1 MNVDKKPKVLV
12 VDDNEIARYARVRIL
27 NKSGFE
33 TTEAINGADTV
44 EKISSMV
51 PDLILLDVKLPD
63 ISGFEIVRKIKED
76 ERFKFTPIIL
86 ISSFYNDVSDKVE
99 GLNSGADGYLIEPVD
114 SSELLTTIS
123 ISIKL
128 AKTQK
133 ELVEKECRFRG
144 ILENAR
150 DMIYQFMLYPEPHF
164 SYVAPSSTKIIG
176 YTPEE
181 HYADSELLFK
191 IIHPEDKLILKKV
204 FKELNPSD
212 TPIVIRYVHKDG
224 HTVWT
229 EMVISPIY
237 NSDRKITGF
246 DSISRDITEQTIF
259 EEDKEKAILEL
270 EKALFEIK
278 TLQGLIPI
286 CAGCKKI
293 RNDKDYWENI
303 EIYLKQ
309 HLDVQFTHGLCPDC
323 IRKYYPE
330 YVNEIEKQN
339 KHTSGNNN

>member
-1 MNVDKKPKVLV
+1 
-12 VDDNEIARYARVRIL
+12 
-27 NKSGFE
+27 
-33 TTEAINGADTV
+33 
-44 EKISSMV
+44 
-51 PDLILLDVKLPD
+51 
-63 ISGFEIVRKIKED
+63 
-76 ERFKFTPIIL
+76 
-86 ISSFYNDVSDKVE
+86 
-99 GLNSGADGYLIEPVD
+99 
-114 SSELLTTIS
+114 
-123 ISIKL
+123 
-128 AKTQK
+128 
-133 ELVEKECRFRG
+133 
-144 ILENAR
+144 
-150 DMIYQFMLYPEPHF
+150 MLYPEPHF

-246 DSISRDITEQTIF
+246 DSISRDITEQKIL

>member
-51 PDLILLDVKLPD
+51 PDLILLDVNLPD

-133 ELVEKECRFRG
+133 ELVEKE
-144 ILENAR
+144 
-150 DMIYQFMLYPEPHF
+150 
-164 SYVAPSSTKIIG
+164 
-176 YTPEE
+176 
-181 HYADSELLFK
+181 
-191 IIHPEDKLILKKV
+191 
-204 FKELNPSD
+204 
-212 TPIVIRYVHKDG
+212 
-224 HTVWT
+224 
-229 EMVISPIY
+229 
-237 NSDRKITGF
+237 
-246 DSISRDITEQTIF
+246 
-259 EEDKEKAILEL
+259 
-270 EKALFEIK
+270 
-278 TLQGLIPI
+278 
-286 CAGCKKI
+286 
-293 RNDKDYWENI
+293 
-303 EIYLKQ
+303 
-309 HLDVQFTHGLCPDC
+309 
-323 IRKYYPE
+323 
-330 YVNEIEKQN
+330 
-339 KHTSGNNN
+339 